1 MAGDAAIHSGV
12 VTTDTHC
19 PYCAFQCGMTLVPD
33 DADGE
38 TRLTVT
44 SRNYPTNKGG
54 LCRKGW
60 TAAELLTSP
69 DRLTTPLM
77 RDRKDGPLRP
87 ASWDEALDRIAETIR
102 ATQQAHGLGAVG
114 IFGGGG
120 LTNEKSYMLG
130 KFARVALRTPNI
142 DYNGRFCMASA
153 AAAGIKAFGMDR
165 GMPFPLEDIP
175 ETDVILLVGGNPAES
190 LPVMMQYFEEHQR
203 RGGRLIVVDPRVTPT
218 AAMASLHLPI
228 TPGTDGAL
236 ANGLLNV
243 VIQKGFWITTSSKSE
258 RRDSTPSGAP
268 SPPTGPTG
276 WNASPASR
284 PRRSRTPRACSA
296 PPRPP

>member
-1 MAGDAAIHSGV
+1 MRRFMLGV

-33 DADGE
+33 DAAGE

-44 SRNYPTNKGG
+44 SRDYPTNKGG

-87 ASWDEALDRIAETIR
+87 ASWDEALDRIADTIR

-175 ETDVILLVGGNPAES
+175 QSRRHPAG
-190 LPVMMQYFEEHQR
+190 R
-203 RGGRLIVVDPRVTPT
+203 R
-218 AAMASLHLPI
+218 
-228 TPGTDGAL
+228 
-236 ANGLLNV
+236 
-243 VIQKGFWITTSSKSE
+243 Q
-258 RRDSTPSGAP
+258 
-268 SPPTGPTG
+268 
-276 WNASPASR
+276 
-284 PRRSRTPRACSA
+284 PRRNPC
-296 PPRPP
+296 P